1 MCRTREE
8 NAAVP
13 ATPGPWKIYERDDN
27 LFIESNGRGS
37 VCKLARKGPDQRD
50 RDLELANARLI
61 AAAPELLESLKYMVA
76 VSNWA
81 TTIQSKEQ
89 YDEMIATAEAAI
101 RKVEGPP
108 SK

>member
-1 MCRTREE
+1 MRDED
-8 NAAVP
+8 
-13 ATPGPWKIYERDDN
+13 AT
-27 LFIESNGRGS
+27 NGRGS

-101 RKVEGPP
+101 RKVEGR
-108 SK
+108 